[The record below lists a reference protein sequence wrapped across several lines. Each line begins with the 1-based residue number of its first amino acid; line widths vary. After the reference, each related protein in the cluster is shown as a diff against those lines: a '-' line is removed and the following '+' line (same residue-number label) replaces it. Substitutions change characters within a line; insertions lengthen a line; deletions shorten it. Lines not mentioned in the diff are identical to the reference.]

1 MAAKAQN
8 AGVTAAEGVAAATG
22 DVNALLSISRKFVD
36 SFSRDLSAAERS
48 KIADILVSE
57 NPDLVRRAI
66 TDERAIAQAQQFIAT
81 IAPFVARSGATFGTR
96 EAAGPSAD
104 LLGPMAAPFLQDAI
118 GAINQ

>member
-1 MAAKAQN
+1 
-8 AGVTAAEGVAAATG
+8 
-22 DVNALLSISRKFVD
+22 VNALLSISRKFVD

-66 TDERAIAQAQQFIAT
+66 TDDRAIAQAQEFISRIT
-81 IAPFVARSGATFGTR
+81 PFVTKSGVTFGAR

-104 LLGPMAAPFLQDAI
+104 LFGPMAAPFVRDAI